1 MRYPTWQIVLGAI
14 RRPGLVFRFLQGKS
28 PSDFDDDEIVAITG
42 RSVLTVVEAGAFDGK
57 DSIRFATLW
66 PLSQVYSFEP
76 IPSLAE
82 KVKENTRNYS
92 NISVIEKAL
101 VGNANKVS
109 LVHTFSDSNS
119 AHGSSSLLQP
129 ADHLKIAPEVQ
140 FNEITSV
147 DCMTLDDWYQISE
160 LQTIDLLWLDVQGAE
175 LDVLRAGRIALRNT
189 RVCHLEVSR
198 KSLYLNGATFR
209 DIKSFM
215 KQMGFKAVAVRIP
228 VRSGNAIFRKIR

>member
-1 MRYPTWQIVLGAI
+1 
-14 RRPGLVFRFLQGKS
+14 
-28 PSDFDDDEIVAITG
+28 
-42 RSVLTVVEAGAFDGK
+42 
-57 DSIRFATLW
+57 
-66 PLSQVYSFEP
+66 
-76 IPSLAE
+76 
-82 KVKENTRNYS
+82 
-92 NISVIEKAL
+92 
-101 VGNANKVS
+101 
-109 LVHTFSDSNS
+109 
-119 AHGSSSLLQP
+119 
-129 ADHLKIAPEVQ
+129 
-140 FNEITSV
+140 
-147 DCMTLDDWYQISE
+147 MTLDDWYQISE